1 MMFISKSLKRHCIHS
16 HIIRLEKIR
25 GYAQVIEMVK
35 NQHFT
40 GLFGPKL
47 LPFELI
53 HWAILVFTLG

>member
-1 MMFISKSLKRHCIHS
+1 MMFISKSLKRHYIHS

-53 HWAILVFTLG
+53 H